1 MDLRIGEGRKLN
13 FSLIS
18 LEKGQTLKKALL
30 FLKLI
35 FLVNGM
41 DNPTSNLT

>member
-1 MDLRIGEGRKLN
+1 MGIKKFRSYNFPTPPFEERKT
-13 FSLIS
+13 
-18 LEKGQTLKKALL
+18 LEKVSL
-30 FLKLI
+30 FSKSI